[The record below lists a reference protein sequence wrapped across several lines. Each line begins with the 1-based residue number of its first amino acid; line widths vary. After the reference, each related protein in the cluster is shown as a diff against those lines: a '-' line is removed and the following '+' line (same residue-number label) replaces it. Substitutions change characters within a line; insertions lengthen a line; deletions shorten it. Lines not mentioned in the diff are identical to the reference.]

1 MGSLMSAALGIAVFA
16 EEYDSALVTAGAPRL
31 SPRPPN
37 NCTSR
42 TRKDSDAPAVPSLLV
57 KVLTSGVPSTKTCL
71 PFVR

>member
-1 MGSLMSAALGIAVFA
+1 MGSLTSAAFGIGVFA
-16 EEYDSALVTAGAPRL
+16 GEYDSAVVIADTPAF

-42 TRKDSDAPAVPSLLV
+42 TRNDKDAPAVPSFLV